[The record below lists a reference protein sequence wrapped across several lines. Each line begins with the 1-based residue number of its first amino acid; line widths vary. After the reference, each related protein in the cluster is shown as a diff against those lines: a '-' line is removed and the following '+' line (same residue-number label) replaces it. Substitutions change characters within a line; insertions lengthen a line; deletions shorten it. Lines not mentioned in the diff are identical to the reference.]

1 MPIIVLYTLDSCGAL
16 FGTEDV
22 CELAWNVKPVFKTGR
37 RDCTPNPDLR
47 RAFFTNS
54 HELHPNLHGNGPTIV
69 DWYKQHFGLTAREGI
84 ALTGG
89 AHSFGKFNSNVSML
103 RYFWTRSQQNM
114 MNNQVFRHIAQRPQY
129 FLDCKNHLGQKEF
142 RLVGDA
148 YGNKAETKWV
158 VNAGGFSVNG
168 GPFQWFHRYI

>member
-1 MPIIVLYTLDSCGAL
+1 MISESCGAL
-16 FGTEDV
+16 FGMEDV
-22 CELAWNVKPVFKTGR
+22 CELAWNEVPVFKTGR
-37 RDCTPNPDLR
+37 RDCNPDPTLER
-47 RAFFTNS
+47 PFFTKN
-54 HELHPNLHGNGPTIV
+54 HEIHPNLHGNGPTIV
-69 DWYKQHFGLTAREGI
+69 DWYKNHFGLTAREGI

-89 AHSFGKFNSNVSML
+89 AHSFGKFNAQVSFL

-148 YGNKAETKWV
+148 YGNKAESKWNI
-158 VNAGGFSVNG
+158 NAGGFSKGG
-168 GPFQWFHRYI
+168 GPFQWFHRYNA